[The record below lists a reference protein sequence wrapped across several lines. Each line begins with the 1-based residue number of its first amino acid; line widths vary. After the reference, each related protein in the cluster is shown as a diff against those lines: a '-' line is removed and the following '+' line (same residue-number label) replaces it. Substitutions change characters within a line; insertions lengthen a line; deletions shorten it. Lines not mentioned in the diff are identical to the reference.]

1 MSGTVHTP
9 QGSDDSS
16 NASGPG
22 PSILVA
28 EPAQENQALSPIS
41 DDQIQQ
47 LIASTKAENRRLEMN
62 QELAE
67 LQARN
72 TALRNSTSS
81 ATVTGATPSW
91 GGLSAIVD
99 ATPKVKTLRPE
110 KMRPYKG
117 QSEGEHLRW
126 FLEVAIQFMNSPEYF
141 TTDQAKIGFCMK
153 SLEDDPSVQWYR
165 EFETHGLDGVTFDS
179 FKRFLLDLVADPV
192 NRRLAAYE
200 KWEAARQRDMKVS
213 AFKAHLEELEGHL
226 PPFEEEHRAN
236 FFLAKLRSELKN
248 KILSTGNVPKLREEI
263 LAMAIMQENILD
275 RSRAGGG
282 SNNQSSS
289 KNSSGSK
296 KRKSQDDP
304 NSDSK
309 PPRGD
314 GDATARASGSGTK
327 RNVHTHDDRSND
339 VCVHCGKKG
348 HWKPDCPDRDKPQTY
363 VAAMAPQSKN
373 DQAPPTPLKRSKP
386 NSESKSTNPS

>member
-1 MSGTVHTP
+1 MSGTVNTP
-9 QGSDDSS
+9 QGSEDGS
-16 NASGPG
+16 NAAEPAATN
-22 PSILVA
+22 PAV
-28 EPAQENQALSPIS
+28 EPAQENQALSPMS

-47 LIASTKAENRRLEMN
+47 LIASTKAENHRLEMDR
-62 QELAE
+62 ELAE
-67 LQARN
+67 LRAQNA
-72 TALRNSTSS
+72 ALRNSTSP
-81 ATVTGATPSW
+81 ATVVGAPPSW
-91 GGLSAIVD
+91 AGLSSIVD
-99 ATPKVKTLRPE
+99 AAPKAKTLRPE
-110 KMRPYKG
+110 KMRSYKG

-126 FLEVAIQFMNSPEYF
+126 FREVDIKFLVSPEYF
-141 TTDQAKIGFCMK
+141 TTDQAKIGFCMT

-165 EFETHGLDGVTFDS
+165 YFETHGLDGVTFDF
-179 FKRFLLDLVADPV
+179 FKQFLLDLVADPV

-200 KWEAARQRDMKVS
+200 KWEAAKQRDMKVS

-226 PPFEEEHRAN
+226 PPFTEEHRAN
-236 FFLAKLRSELKN
+236 FFLAKLRPELKN

-263 LAMAIMQENILD
+263 LAMAIMQENILE
-275 RSRAGGG
+275 RSRSGGG

-289 KNSSGSK
+289 KNSSGS
-296 KRKSQDDP
+296 RKGKSHEDP

-314 GDATARASGSGTK
+314 GDATARPSGGGTK
-327 RNVHTHDDRSND
+327 RSAHTHDDRSND
-339 VCVHCGKKG
+339 VCRHCGKKG

-386 NSESKSTNPS
+386 NSESNPTNPS